1 MVIYYNNSRTTT
13 INCYCAMIDSY
24 PSHDQRSEVFEA
36 RGLPT
41 KYVMYGQLLAPNTA
55 KTLSTQSQ

>member
-1 MVIYYNNSRTTT
+1 MVIYYNNSTTT
-13 INCYCAMIDSY
+13 IAIAMIDSY

-36 RGLPT
+36 RAGLST